1 LGESSAPPI
10 RVSLRLAFLYTRSE
24 FNAAGRRA
32 KRPGIPLSIA
42 PRICH
47 VWNEVRLSSS
57 VSAFFGS
64 RPGEHRTGRSD
75 PDAIRFG
82 HADTFGNAHSNSD
95 THRHA
100 DTHGHA
106 DNFGNAHSDS
116 DTHGHA
122 DNFGNAHSDSDAH
135 GHTDAHGHANTFGNA
150 HSDSDAHGL
159 TDAHGHAN
167 TFGNAHRDSD
177 AHGLTDAHGHANT
190 FGNAH
195 GDSDAHGH
203 ADTHGDANGNT
214 GCRDR
219 SLPLL
224 QGEDCAGFRSLRKAR
239 CGGSAESVHRKLEH
253 EPGQAP
259 AIL

>member
-1 LGESSAPPI
+1 LRSYILGG
-10 RVSLRLAFLYTRSE
+10 E

-32 KRPGIPLSIA
+32 NRPGIPLSIA

-47 VWNEVRLSSS
+47 DWNEVRLSSS
-57 VSAFFGS
+57 ISSFFGN
-64 RPGEHRTGRSD
+64 RPGEHRTGRRDSD
-75 PDAIRFG
+75 AFG
-82 HADTFGNAHSNSD
+82 LAHTD
-95 THRHA
+95 IHGHA

-106 DNFGNAHSDS
+106 DAHTDAFGNAHGDSDTYGHADTHSYTNTFGNAHGDS

-122 DNFGNAHSDSDAH
+122 D
-135 GHTDAHGHANTFGNA
+135 AHGHADTFSNTHGDSDTHGHADTFSNT
-150 HSDSDAHGL
+150 HSDSN
-159 TDAHGHAN
+159 THGHADTLGN
-167 TFGNAHRDSD
+167 T
-177 AHGLTDAHGHANT
+177 
-190 FGNAH
+190 H

-219 SLPLL
+219 PLPLL